1 MGQPDG
7 GCGDAGGWFG
17 GADVRLIDHHLGKR
31 DLMSVL
37 WDYFKNTLRFP
48 LILKPGA
55 LAQMA
60 KGGAGELDSARGD
73 VLWLRD
79 QFLPNKC
86 DDDFIND
93 FAESR
98 GIRRWPD
105 EPDDFFKDRVVRAY
119 LFYMLGGKKAGV
131 EEIFSLVG
139 IEAEIVELREL
150 RDAWIISGGV
160 RLDGTWQVDGGEK
173 LIAPFQVSGSYPLA
187 WAEFLVRAS
196 LEDAVDPVWQ
206 SLARHIVAEFK
217 PARSIPHWLYIVET
231 SLDQGY
237 EFEAAGQLTGTSKLS
252 GFDCP
257 LKLDGTW
264 GLGRVIRVDG
274 SWAVRS
280 TPHPCTSVCLGQTH
294 QDKIVNRL
302 EGSWT
307 LDGSKQLMCTLIPH
321 ITISLCRIST
331 AGTITGTSEIMAG
344 PSVGGDVIIL
354 PYPLAFYD
362 GIFGGSAGALPSDT
376 LDGGDAADLP
386 EHTAFGGNA

>member
-1 MGQPDG
+1 MND
-7 GCGDAGGWFG
+7 WLKN
-17 GADVRLIDHHLGKR
+17 RLSPVKIDTNRWTELAEAIQELWSENFDDDLARYISLRSIYEANEDDQKWIQAELGKYYE
-31 DLMSVL
+31 DEIP
-37 WDYFKNTLRFP
+37 TLNIP
-48 LILKPGA
+48 LAVQRRELELSQKGTENPFQYT
-55 LAQMA
+55 LARLGLNA
-60 KGGAGELDSARGD
+60 EWVPIYAPKTGGIYGD
-73 VLWLRD
+73 G
-79 QFLPNKC
+79 F
-86 DDDFIND
+86 
-93 FAESR
+93 
-98 GIRRWPD
+98 
-105 EPDDFFKDRVVRAY
+105 VRATESVVY
-119 LFYMLGGKKAGV
+119 EVVKLDGSHQ
-131 EEIFSLVG
+131 I
-139 IEAEIVELREL
+139 
-150 RDAWIISGGV
+150 
-160 RLDGTWQVDGGEK
+160 DGTWQVGRIKRRDLPGEVQTLDGYFLTSRGV
-173 LIAPFQVSGSYPLA
+173 IVVSLGDESVSEEVGIIRRRMIQTKPI
-187 WAEFLVRAS
+187 W
-196 LEDAVDPVWQ
+196 
-206 SLARHIVAEFK
+206 IVFDGVV
-217 PARSIPHWLYIVET
+217 YIVET
-231 SLDQGY
+231 AIQHDH
-237 EFEAAGQLTGTSKLS
+237 EMEAVGQLTGTSKLS